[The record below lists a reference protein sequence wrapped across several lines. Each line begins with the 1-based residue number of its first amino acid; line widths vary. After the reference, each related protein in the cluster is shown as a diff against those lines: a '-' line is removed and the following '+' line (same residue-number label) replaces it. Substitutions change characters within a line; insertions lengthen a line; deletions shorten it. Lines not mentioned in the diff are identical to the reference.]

1 MNIRVAETAGF
12 CFGVRRAVELVEK
25 LVDEGKRV
33 CTLGAIIHNP
43 QKVSELEERG
53 VRIVDS
59 PEEAGKDEILVIRSH
74 GVPASVTERIET
86 LGIEY
91 RNATCPFVQ
100 KIHRI
105 VSENSKNGD
114 VVLIAGDKEHPE
126 VKGIIGHCYN
136 EYHTF
141 LNSGELEELFVK
153 FPLLKNKPL
162 CVVVQTTF
170 NKNEWKNSLKKLQKL
185 CTNQKI
191 FDTICSAT
199 SDRQSEAE
207 ILASQSDMMLV
218 IGGRHS
224 SNTNKLYHIC
234 KNRCSETYLIETAA
248 ELPREAV
255 LRAGQIGVTAG
266 ASTPASIIKEVLV
279 TMTEEIKNT
288 QESEA
293 EPKFEDLLEESF
305 KNYNTDGR
313 VTGVVVGITPTEVR
327 VDVGRKQTGIIP
339 LAELSNDPT
348 AKPEDIVNVG
358 DELNLIIMKTNDQEG
373 TILLSKR
380 LLDAQKGWDDIVKA
394 EEEKTVVTGVVTE
407 IVKGGVIAVTNGV
420 RVFIPASL
428 ATATRGESLD
438 GLLKQEVKFRI
449 IETTRQRKRA
459 VGSIR
464 SVLNDER
471 KAKAEA
477 FWAEAEVGKKY
488 TGTVKSLTSYGAFVD
503 IGGIDGM
510 VHISELSWNR
520 IKHPSEVVN
529 VGDTVEVYIKALDAE
544 KGKISLGYRKDEDNP
559 WEILK
564 NKYPVGTECEVEIV
578 GLTQFGAFARI
589 IPGID
594 GLIHVSQISNERVE
608 KPQDVLAV
616 GQKVNVKITAIDF
629 EAKRISLSMK
639 ALLNDEAAE
648 EPAEEAVEE
657 APAEEAAAE
666 EETAEVAAE

>member
-1 MNIRVAETAGF
+1 MEIKVAKTAGF
-12 CFGVRRAVELVEK
+12 CFGVSRAIDIVEK
-25 LVDEGKRV
+25 LVAEGKRV

-43 QKVSELEERG
+43 QKVRELEEKG

-59 PEEAGKDEILVIRSH
+59 PDEVKSGETLVIRSH
-74 GVPASVTERIET
+74 GVAASVTDRIKE
-86 LGIEY
+86 LGVSCSD
-91 RNATCPFVQ
+91 ATCPFVL

-105 VSENSKNGD
+105 VAEHSKNGD
-114 VVLIAGDKEHPE
+114 TILIAGDKDHPE
-126 VKGIIGHCYN
+126 VQGIIGHCFS

-141 LNSGELEELFVK
+141 MNCDELDKLFEDV
-153 FPLLKNKPL
+153 PNLRQKPV
-162 CVVVQTTF
+162 CAVVQTTF
-170 NKNEWKNSLKKLQKL
+170 DRTEWKKTLKKLQKL
-185 CTNQKI
+185 YTNAKI

-207 ILASQSDMMLV
+207 ILASESDLMLV
-218 IGGRHS
+218 IGGKHS

-234 KNRCSETYLIETAA
+234 KSKCDKTYLIESAP
-248 ELPREAV
+248 ELPMDA
-255 LRAGQIGVTAG
+255 LRTAGQIGITAG

-288 QESEA
+288 LESEA
-293 EPKFEDLLEESF
+293 EPNFEDLLEESF

-339 LAELSNDPT
+339 LSELSNDPT
-348 AKPEDIVNVG
+348 AKAEDLVKVG

-380 LLDAQKGWDDIVKA
+380 LLDAQKGWDEIVKA

-407 IVKGGVIAVTNGV
+407 IVKGGVIAVSNGV
-420 RVFIPASL
+420 KVFIPASL

-438 GLLKQEVKFRI
+438 GLLKQEVSFRI

-471 KAKAEA
+471 KQKAEA
-477 FWAEAEVGKKY
+477 FWADAEVGKKY

-529 VGDTVEVYIKALDAE
+529 VGDTIEVYIKALDQE

-564 NKYPVGTECEVEIV
+564 NQYPVGTECEVEIV

-608 KPQDVLAV
+608 KPQDVLSV

-629 EAKRISLSMK
+629 DAKRISLSMK
-639 ALLNDEAAE
+639 ALLADET
-648 EPAEEAVEE
+648 
-657 APAEEAAAE
+657 PAEEAAETE
-666 EETAEVAAE
+666 EAAE

>member
-1 MNIRVAETAGF
+1 MAKTAGF
-12 CFGVRRAVELVEK
+12 CFGVSRAVSIVEK

-43 QKVSELEERG
+43 QKVKELEERG
-53 VRIVDS
+53 VRIVGA
-59 PEEAGKDEILVIRSH
+59 PEEVCPGEIMVIRSH
-74 GVPASVTERIET
+74 GVAASVTERLKE
-86 LGIEY
+86 LGTDY
-91 RNATCPFVQ
+91 KDATCPFVL
-100 KIHRI
+100 KIHSI
-105 VSENSKNGD
+105 VSEHSRKGD
-114 VVLIAGDKEHPE
+114 TVLIAGDKDHPE
-126 VKGIIGHCYN
+126 VQGILGHCCSQSF
-136 EYHTF
+136 TF
-141 LNSGELEELFVK
+141 MSGEELTQLVEK
-153 FPLLKNKPL
+153 CPNLRTDSL

-170 NKNEWKNSLKKLQKL
+170 NKIEWKNSRKILKKL
-185 CTNQKI
+185 CTNAKI
-191 FDTICSAT
+191 FDTICNAT
-199 SDRQSEAE
+199 SDRQSEAQ
-207 ILASQSDMMLV
+207 ILASESDMMLV

-224 SNTNKLYHIC
+224 SNTNKLFSIC
-234 KNRCSETYLIETAA
+234 KEKCEKTYLIETAE

-255 LRAGQIGVTAG
+255 VHADRIGITAG

-327 VDVGRKQTGIIP
+327 VDVGRKQTGIVP
-339 LAELSNDPT
+339 LAELSNDPS
-348 AKPEDIVNVG
+348 AKPEDLVKIG

-420 RVFIPASL
+420 KVFIPASL

-438 GLLKQEVKFRI
+438 GLLKKEVSFRI

-471 KAKAEA
+471 KARAEA
-477 FWAEAEVGKKY
+477 FWADAEAGKKY

-529 VGDTVEVYIKALDAE
+529 VGDTVEVYIKALDRE
-544 KGKISLGYRKDEDNP
+544 NGKISLGYRKTEDNP

-564 NKYPVGTECEVEIV
+564 NQYPVGTECEVEVV
-578 GLTQFGAFARI
+578 GLTPFGAFARI

-608 KPQDVLAV
+608 KPQDVLSV
-616 GQKVNVKITAIDF
+616 GQKVKVKITAIDF

-639 ALLNDEAAE
+639 AVINEEAAAE
-648 EPAEEAVEE
+648 EAAAEE
-657 APAEEAAAE
+657 APAEEAPAE
-666 EETAEVAAE
+666 EAPADETAE

>member
-1 MNIRVAETAGF
+1 MTVKVAASAGF
-12 CFGVRRAVELVEK
+12 CFGVKRAVELVEG
-25 LVDEGKRV
+25 LVDEGQRV

-43 QKVSELEERG
+43 QKVSELESRD

-59 PEEAGKDEILVIRSH
+59 PSQVQSGEKLVIRSH
-74 GVPASVTERIET
+74 GVAQSVYDEISA
-86 LGIEY
+86 LGVDFSD
-91 RNATCPFVQ
+91 ATCPFVL

-105 VSENSKNGD
+105 VSEHSAEGD
-114 VVLIAGDKEHPE
+114 TILVAGDASHPE
-126 VKGIIGHCYN
+126 VQGIIGHCSS
-136 EYHTF
+136 ECMTF
-141 LNSGELEELFVK
+141 TDADELDSLLVKHPELMTK
-153 FPLLKNKPL
+153 AL

-170 NKNEWKNSLKKLQKL
+170 DKKEWKKSLKILKKL
-185 CTNQKI
+185 CTNAKI
-191 FDTICSAT
+191 FDTICNAT

-207 ILASQSDMMLV
+207 ILAANSDLMLV

-234 KNRCSETYLIETAA
+234 RSRCSETYLIESAE
-248 ELPREAV
+248 ELPFSAISH
-255 LRAGQIGVTAG
+255 AHQIGITAG
-266 ASTPASIIKEVLV
+266 ASTPESIIKEVLV
-279 TMTEEIKNT
+279 TMTEEIKNIE
-288 QESEA
+288 ESEA
-293 EPKFEDLLEESF
+293 EPKFEELLEESF

-313 VTGVVVGITPTEVR
+313 VHGVVVGVTPTEVR

-339 LAELSNDPT
+339 LSELSGDPN
-348 AKPEDIVNVG
+348 AKPEELVKPG
-358 DELNLIIMKTNDQEG
+358 DELDLIIMKTNDQEG

-380 LLDAQKGWDDIVKA
+380 LYDAQKGWDDIVKA
-394 EEEKTVVTGVVTE
+394 EEEKTIVTGVVTE
-407 IVKGGVIAVTNGV
+407 IVKGGVIALTNGV

-428 ATATRGESLD
+428 ATASRGESLD
-438 GLLKQEVKFRI
+438 GLLKQEVSFRI

-471 KAKAEA
+471 KQKAEA
-477 FWAEAEVGKKY
+477 FWADAEVGKRY
-488 TGTVKSLTSYGAFVD
+488 TGVVKSLTSYGAFVD

-529 VGDTVEVYIKALDAE
+529 VGDTIEVYIKALDQE

-559 WEILK
+559 WVILQ
-564 NKYPVGTECEVEIV
+564 NQYPVGTVCEVEIV

-608 KPQDVLAV
+608 KPQDVLSV
-616 GQKVNVKITAIDF
+616 GQKVTVKITAIDF
-629 EAKRISLSMK
+629 EKKRISLSMK
-639 ALLNDEAAE
+639 ELLASGAAEETAEEAAE
-648 EPAEEAVEE
+648 E
-657 APAEEAAAE
+657 AAE
-666 EETAEVAAE
+666 ETAAE